1 MSKFIRTE
9 TFTYLNEEYFE
20 KGGIYYIYNTFG
32 MEYIA
37 VCTGK
42 KPDGI
47 HLVKVYNLPIE
58 QKDGAVIIPDDE
70 IIMND
75 SNISSFKTCER
86 IELKEDA
93 DKYDRTISFFFK
105 FSAKIDEKK
114 SNDE

>member
-1 MSKFIRTE
+1 MDKFIRTE
-9 TFTYLNEEYFE
+9 TFTYLNEDYFE
-20 KGGIYYIYNTFG
+20 KGSIYYIYTTFG

-47 HLVKVYNLPIE
+47 HLVKVYNLPLE
-58 QKDGAVIIPDDE
+58 QKDEPIIPDDE

-75 SNISSFKTCER
+75 SNVLSFKTCER
-86 IELKEDA
+86 IELKKDA

-105 FSAKIDEKK
+105 FPAKKR
-114 SNDE
+114 